1 VRSRTRFSTSAN
13 VLMLIP
19 LVTPEIVAGVSAQN
33 AERARSDDRC
43 ELGRAVTV
51 GWLPE
56 HSLVL
61 R

>member
-1 VRSRTRFSTSAN
+1 MTKERWSRRELLQGGAGLALGVR
-13 VLMLIP
+13 
-19 LVTPEIVAGVSAQN
+19 
-33 AERARSDDRC
+33 
-43 ELGRAVTV
+43 VTV